1 MQGFEDMDSDT
12 NTYGPGE
19 WDGSAPQAESS
30 PYRGEVSGDEVS
42 HMFPLNCV
50 STSADSLCI

>member
-1 MQGFEDMDSDT
+1 MDSDT

-30 PYRGEVSGDEVS
+30 PHRGEVSGDEVS